1 LAAGETVGYW
11 GNVGPTG
18 LRRLRQVL
26 RAGGVIAGTGEA
38 AYVSWCEP
46 DAGVSE
52 RAPGPA
58 GLAVVPSPWPHQAA
72 AVDAVAAAI
81 AAGGVCQV
89 AMASGSGKTNVAL
102 WAARH
107 MGCRS
112 VLVLVPALG
121 LVEQVSAVWRR
132 LWPEARQLGFCS
144 DTGGVRSALNLAATT
159 DPADVASF
167 LAAPGPA
174 VLISTYQSSPALA
187 TAALAGLDWD
197 VIIADEAHH
206 VAGAADKAYAAVLRG
221 EIPARRVLYLTATPR
236 SYARAGGD
244 VTVVGMDDPAFGPRV
259 FDFGLDAAIDAAVVA
274 DYRIVVAAVEAEVFQ
289 AVAARPEMAGIDPHL
304 LAGAIAVV
312 RAISEMG
319 LNSCVSFHSRVER
332 ARTFASLIGPV
343 AEALGEARPAGPGWS
358 GYVHGGAS
366 VHIRGRLLARL
377 GDPGSWGVLANA
389 RALGEGVDLPTL
401 DCVAIVDPRNSEV
414 DVLQAVGRALRRP
427 GGPGGEKV
435 GTIILPV
442 LLTGPVDDADPLAA
456 VDARGLDVVAGV
468 MSAMRAHDASLGRR
482 LDHSRRQGGRAAAW
496 PEGLARAR
504 GMAALAFFKSR
515 LHMQVPGG
523 ATGQLAGALAL
534 QMVRD
539 TTAAWDEAL
548 GRLRAWV
555 EDHGDAAVA
564 QGTKVAAPDLAAGTF
579 ALGAW
584 CTVQRTLHRR
594 GLLAAE
600 RAAELD
606 ALPGWSWEPRAERWW
621 TSFDALADYVSQHG
635 AYPAQ
640 KPEMLWRGVRVG
652 QFVNTSR
659 LGYGVDGWLRAYPD
673 RVAALESLPGWVWNE
688 RHAAWEDHYVLLADF
703 AARHGHASPGIHD
716 VVDGFNLG
724 RWVQKER
731 AAIREGRRS
740 VERAARL
747 RALPGWVDHTR
758 DAAWEHGY
766 ARLVAWAAANG
777 EIPPQTW
784 VCEDGFTLGGWVCT
798 QRERRRRG
806 RLDASRAAR
815 LETVPG
821 WAWDPIGDTWA
832 AGLEAL
838 RRYSNR
844 EGTAEVPGGWVDASG
859 FPLGS
864 WCGTQRVNRDRMPA
878 ERAAALE
885 AVPGWTWSVPATRF
899 AEKLAA
905 LADYAAGGAGCDP
918 APREVHHG
926 VHVGA
931 FVARVRQLHSAGR
944 LSDEQVAALESLAG
958 WTWSPPPS
966 AQDMWQSAWDQ
977 AYAQLEGWASTH
989 GHARPPGDLVVNGR
1003 RLGAWVVKQRSRR
1016 AAMPADRARRLEA
1029 LPGWQWAAPR

>member
-1 LAAGETVGYW
+1 M
-11 GNVGPTG
+11 
-18 LRRLRQVL
+18 QQ
-26 RAGGVIAGTGEA
+26 I
-38 AYVSWCEP
+38 
-46 DAGVSE
+46 
-52 RAPGPA
+52 
-58 GLAVVPSPWPHQAA
+58 
-72 AVDAVAAAI
+72 
-81 AAGGVCQV
+81 
-89 AMASGSGKTNVAL
+89 
-102 WAARH
+102 
-107 MGCRS
+107 
-112 VLVLVPALG
+112 
-121 LVEQVSAVWRR
+121 
-132 LWPEARQLGFCS
+132 
-144 DTGGVRSALNLAATT
+144 
-159 DPADVASF
+159 
-167 LAAPGPA
+167 
-174 VLISTYQSSPALA
+174 QS
-187 TAALAGLDWD
+187 
-197 VIIADEAHH
+197 
-206 VAGAADKAYAAVLRG
+206 K
-221 EIPARRVLYLTATPR
+221 
-236 SYARAGGD
+236 
-244 VTVVGMDDPAFGPRV
+244 
-259 FDFGLDAAIDAAVVA
+259 
-274 DYRIVVAAVEAEVFQ
+274 
-289 AVAARPEMAGIDPHL
+289 
-304 LAGAIAVV
+304 
-312 RAISEMG
+312 
-319 LNSCVSFHSRVER
+319 
-332 ARTFASLIGPV
+332 
-343 AEALGEARPAGPGWS
+343 
-358 GYVHGGAS
+358 
-366 VHIRGRLLARL
+366 
-377 GDPGSWGVLANA
+377 
-389 RALGEGVDLPTL
+389 
-401 DCVAIVDPRNSEV
+401 
-414 DVLQAVGRALRRP
+414 LQAVGRALHRP

-482 LDHSRRQGGRAAAW
+482 LDHSRRQVGRAAAW

-606 ALPGWSWEPRAERWW
+606 ALPGWSWEPRDERWW
-621 TSFDALADYVSQHG
+621 TSFDALADYVEHHG

-766 ARLVAWAAANG
+766 AHLAAWAAANG

-815 LETVPG
+815 LETIPR

-864 WCGTQRVNRDRMPA
+864 WCGTQR
-878 ERAAALE
+878 
-885 AVPGWTWSVPATRF
+885 
-899 AEKLAA
+899 
-905 LADYAAGGAGCDP
+905 
-918 APREVHHG
+918 
-926 VHVGA
+926 
-931 FVARVRQLHSAGR
+931 SAGTGCR
-944 LSDEQVAALESLAG
+944 PSGPPPSRRYPAG
-958 WTWSPPPS
+958 PGRSPPPVS
-966 AQDMWQSAWDQ
+966 PKSWPPWPTTPPAAPAATPPRGRSTT
-977 AYAQLEGWASTH
+977 ASTWAPLWP
-989 GHARPPGDLVVNGR
+989 GSANSTAPAASATNRWRPWRPSPAGLGARPRRPRTCGSGRGTRRTPNSRGGPRPTATPVLPAISSSTAAGSAPGWSNNDPSGPPCPPIGP
-1003 RLGAWVVKQRSRR
+1003 GASRR
-1016 AAMPADRARRLEA
+1016 SPAGNGPRQGDGVRGPGQRRA
-1029 LPGWQWAAPR
+1029 